1 MGRYTPAL
9 LGGLLI
15 GVLSSLPV
23 VSAGNLCCC
32 LWVIVGGLLTV
43 YLQQQNR
50 PDPLETSEA
59 IVGGLIAGVVGAVI
73 TGVVGMLMMSFTS
86 GLWQPEMQRAFEE
99 NPDIPPQVRDFMMR
113 LLSGESLGLVMLLFY
128 LPVFAIFSMLGALL
142 GLAFFRKKPPMI
154 PPATTVPP
162 PQ

>member
-32 LWVIVGGLLTV
+32 LWVVLGGLLTV
-43 YLQQQNR
+43 YLQQQSR

-59 IVGGLIAGVVGAVI
+59 LIGGLLAGIVGAVI
-73 TGVVGMLMMSFTS
+73 SGLVGMLMMSFTA
-86 GLWQPEMQRAFEE
+86 GVWQPEMQRALEE
-99 NPDIPPQVRDFMMR
+99 NPEIPPHVRDFVLR
-113 LLSGESLGLVMLLFY
+113 LMSGESLGLVLMLVY
-128 LPVFAIFSMLGALL
+128 LPVYAIFAMLGALL
-142 GLAFFRKKPPMI
+142 GLAFFRKKPPVV
-154 PPATTVPP
+154 PPVVPP
-162 PQ
+162 PVV